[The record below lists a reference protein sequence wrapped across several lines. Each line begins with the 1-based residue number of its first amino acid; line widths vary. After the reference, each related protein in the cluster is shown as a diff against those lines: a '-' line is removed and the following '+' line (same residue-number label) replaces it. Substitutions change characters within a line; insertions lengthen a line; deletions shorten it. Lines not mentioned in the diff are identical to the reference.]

1 MWWIDF
7 CLSSSGPTALS
18 NLAPSKSFRG
28 FQDGTSGKEPTCQW
42 WRHKRCGFEPWVR
55 KIPWRRKR
63 QPTPVF
69 LSGES
74 HGQNSLVGYSL
85 WDRRVGHDWSNLTH
99 TKALDLSYDTLPIT
113 LLILATWPLLPL
125 TEKHVQRISSPKVSF
140 ILQILIKKSTACHK
154 FFYALW
160 FTSEQNK
167 HHWPYGNCFLVG
179 W

>member
-28 FQDGTSGKEPTCQW
+28 FQDGTSGKEPTCQS
-42 WRHKRCGFEPWVR
+42 WRHKSCGFEPWVG
-55 KIPWRRKR
+55 KIPWRRKQ

-85 WDRRVGHDWSNLTH
+85 WDHRVGHNWSNLTH
-99 TKALDLSYDTLPIT
+99 TKAFDLSYDTLPIT
-113 LLILATWPLLPL
+113 LLILATWPLVPL
-125 TEKHVQRISSPKVSF
+125 TEKHVQRINSPKVSF
-140 ILQILIKKSTACHK
+140 IHSFYKYLLKSLRHAINFSMLCDS
-154 FFYALW
+154 LV
-160 FTSEQNK
+160 NK
-167 HHWPYGNCFLVG
+167 INITGLTGFVF
-179 W
+179 